1 LPETVQLLVLGFTSR
16 YLVTVPVSD
25 ISPIDLSRYRQIIVL
40 TGAGVS
46 VASGLPTYRG
56 EGGIWNDIDADQF
69 ATSAAIKA
77 NPAKV
82 WGFFAEMRARVAKVA
97 PSGAHLALAQAE
109 SRLRPNQALTIL
121 TQNVDGLH
129 GLAGSKAVV
138 ELHGSLRRSRCTQCD
153 HARDEDLATSPRE
166 CPKCP
171 RCAAEMRPDIVLFDE
186 ILPVDAEWAAKKAL
200 RECGLFIAVGTSG
213 TVSPASSFAR
223 AADYGGARTIFVNL
237 EPMDP
242 PSRYFHEVYLGR
254 AEFLLPRLLGIATGE
269 P

>member
-1 LPETVQLLVLGFTSR
+1 VRTDP
-16 YLVTVPVSD
+16 
-25 ISPIDLSRYRQIIVL
+25 SPIDLSRYRQIIIL

-56 EGGIWNDIDADQF
+56 EGGIWNGIDVDQF
-69 ATSAAIKA
+69 ATAAVLRS

-97 PSGAHLALAQAE
+97 PSAVHLALAHAE

-129 GLAGSKAVV
+129 GLAGSKDVV
-138 ELHGSLRRSRCTQCD
+138 ELHGSLRRSRCTKCD
-153 HARDEDLATSPRE
+153 YARDEDLASSPSE

-171 RCAAEMRPDIVLFDE
+171 ECSAEMRPDIVLFDE
-186 ILPVDAEWAAKKAL
+186 ILSVSAESAAKQAL
-200 RECGLFIAVGTSG
+200 RECGLYIAVGTSG
-213 TVSPASSFAR
+213 GKASPASSFAR

-237 EPMDP
+237 EPIDP

-254 AEFLLPRLLGIATGE
+254 AEVLLPQLLGIVNVAL
-269 P
+269 

>member
-1 LPETVQLLVLGFTSR
+1 VR
-16 YLVTVPVSD
+16 VSEP
-25 ISPIDLSRYRQIIVL
+25 SPIDLSRYRQIIVL

-56 EGGIWNDIDADQF
+56 EGGFWDGIDVNQF
-69 ATSAAIKA
+69 ATSAALKKD
-77 NPAKV
+77 PAKV
-82 WGFFAEMRARVAKVA
+82 WRFFAVMRARIAKVTA
-97 PSGAHLALAQAE
+97 SGAHRAIADAE
-109 SRLRPNQALTIL
+109 SRLGPNQALTLL

-129 GLAGSKAVV
+129 GVAGSRDVV

-153 HARDEDLATSPRE
+153 YRRDEDLQNTPLE
-166 CPKCP
+166 VPKCP
-171 RCAAEMRPDIVLFDE
+171 LCSAELRPDIVLLDE
-186 ILPVDAEWAAKKAL
+186 LLPLSAETAAKKAL
-200 RECGLFIAVGTSG
+200 RECGLFIAAGTSG

-254 AEFLLPRLLGIATGE
+254 AEIILPTLLGAAAAGS
-269 P
+269 